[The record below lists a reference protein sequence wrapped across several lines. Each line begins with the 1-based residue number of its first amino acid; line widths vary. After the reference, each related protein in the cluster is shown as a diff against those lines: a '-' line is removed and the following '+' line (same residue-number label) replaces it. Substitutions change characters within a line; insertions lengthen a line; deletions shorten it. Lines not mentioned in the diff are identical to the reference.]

1 VPDVRDLLLDDP
13 RYYRFLA
20 ATHPHLR
27 ISNGRLQVPSYV
39 ATLDVREPLLK
50 GPVKAALEVGKAVT
64 PGYVT
69 PRALFLGTP
78 FERYDQ
84 THLFDEIDD
93 VPALTRAAERAARR
107 LDAELVVITCVQGA
121 HRRAHDFTHAGF
133 VELPSFPDTVVTLH
147 GDSFDEHLA
156 TLPQGDRSGVRRN
169 IRRFER
175 AGHTLKTVSSTRELG
190 ETLYAAYRPMFDRAA
205 VKWLPHT
212 PAYFEGIADLDER
225 VHVTVAFNPEHEAI
239 GFIVNFEDGLD
250 DAHRRVFQAG
260 RIGVLPAYHR
270 KDAVYFRLM
279 YHVLEEAIARGGT
292 HLSLEPTGYR
302 MKRHLGA
309 DKIPLVNLV
318 YGVSPTWRLLL
329 GGAAGLGRFL
339 LRHLED
345 PGKLE
350 GNY

>member
-1 VPDVRDLLLDDP
+1 MGDLLLDDP

-20 ATHPHLR
+20 ETHPHLD
-27 ISNGRLQVPSYV
+27 ISANRLAVPSYL
-39 ATLDVREPLLK
+39 ATLDVREPLLD
-50 GPVKAALEVGKAVT
+50 GPVKAALEVSRNVT

-84 THLFDEIDD
+84 THLLDEIAD
-93 VPALTRAAERAARR
+93 VPALTRDAERAAREH
-107 LDAELVVITCVQGA
+107 DAQLVVITCVDGE
-121 HRRAHDFTHAGF
+121 HRRARELERKGF
-133 VELPSFPDTVVTLH
+133 VPLPSFPDTLVPLH
-147 GDSFDEHLA
+147 GETFDDHLK
-156 TLPQGDRSGVRRN
+156 TLPQEDRSGVRRN

-175 AGHTLKTVSSTRELG
+175 AGHTLETVQTTDEIG
-190 ETLYAAYRPMFDRAA
+190 EVLYAAYRPMFDRAA

-212 PAYFEGIADLDER
+212 PAYFAGVADLDDR
-225 VHVTVAFNPEHEAI
+225 VHVTVAYSPDNEPI
-239 GFIVNFEDGLD
+239 GFILNFEDGED

-260 RIGVLPAYHR
+260 RVGVLPDYHR
-270 KDAVYFRLM
+270 QDAVYFRLI

-309 DKIPLVNLV
+309 ERVPLVNLV
-318 YGVSPTWRLLL
+318 LGVSPTWRLLL
-329 GGAAGLGRFL
+329 TGAAPLGRFL

-345 PGKLE
+345 PDKLE